1 MTESEMT
8 PEKADYIARMFV
20 NGPRRHGVT
29 GKMVPASGEFAPR
42 FASHPW
48 CREATTEGWAKELRG
63 HLVTTIVRRIWS
75 RQPYDMIETLMPP
88 REWVDTAKLNAAR
101 TRSATEWRDQRYGK
115 IDGEQFLKAIG
126 IHRPVDKFDENGE
139 VIE

>member
-1 MTESEMT
+1 MSESEMT

-88 REWVDTAKLNAAR
+88 REWVDVAKRDAAR
-101 TRSATEWRDQRYGK
+101 YQSATQWQKENRPHPVGLAALLAK
-115 IDGEQFLKAIG
+115 IAHQSGIKYDPNTGEIG
-126 IHRPVDKFDENGE
+126 
-139 VIE
+139 